1 LLGCGGKEKLLSALK
16 RKDQQYWDIQSKWH
30 HFQPALVH
38 EESSTHKGSRM
49 KGGFFIPIRS
59 IVLASEGSS
68 ATIAFNN
75 IGRLTPMSQPVRF
88 QEIQSVQQFVL

>member
-1 LLGCGGKEKLLSALK
+1 
-16 RKDQQYWDIQSKWH
+16 
-30 HFQPALVH
+30 
-38 EESSTHKGSRM
+38 M